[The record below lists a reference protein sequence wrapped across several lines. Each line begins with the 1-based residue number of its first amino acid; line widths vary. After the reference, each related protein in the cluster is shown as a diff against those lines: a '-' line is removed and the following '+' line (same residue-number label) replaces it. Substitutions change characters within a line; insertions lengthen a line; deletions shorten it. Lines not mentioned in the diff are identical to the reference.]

1 MTVFFINVNLV
12 FALALNGEIPDLSE
26 RNFGPLCYCFKG
38 VAPHPN
44 YPQVCVLFLQSKMF
58 ASLVIVFHCRLT
70 NLLALTSSN
79 VSYLFYKKKRKQQIQ
94 AVVKLYGVFA
104 FIWKNLDY
112 APNKLVSPYS
122 RRGQYDPRWTFMQA
136 AN

>member
-12 FALALNGEIPDLSE
+12 FALALSGEIPDLSE
-26 RNFGPLCYCFKG
+26 RNFGPLCYFFKG

-44 YPQVCVLFLQSKMF
+44 YPQVCVLYQSKMF
-58 ASLVIVFHCRLT
+58 YPQIIVFHWRLT
-70 NLLALTSSN
+70 IRLASNSSN
-79 VSYLFYKKKRKQQIQ
+79 ISYLFYKKRRKQQIQ

-112 APNKLVSPYS
+112 APNKLVSPHS

>member
-1 MTVFFINVNLV
+1 MSISFLLLHSMERFLTS
-12 FALALNGEIPDLSE
+12 LNETL
-26 RNFGPLCYCFKG
+26 GPFVIVSKEWRPTQTTHKYVSF
-38 VAPHPN
+38 
-44 YPQVCVLFLQSKMF
+44 YQSKIF
-58 ASLVIVFHCRLT
+58 YSQIIVFHWRLT
-70 NLLALTSSN
+70 IRLASNSSN
-79 VSYLFYKKKRKQQIQ
+79 ISYLFYKKRRKQQIQ